1 MKLYPTNFLDLFDDV
16 FPGNEFRT
24 TPAIK
29 TDILEKDG
37 NYILDMEMPGYKKED
52 ISVELKRGY
61 LTISASRNTNKEEKD
76 KKGNVIRQ
84 ERFSGTVSRQFYVGD
99 GVTEEDIKASYD
111 NGELKI
117 TFPSKKE
124 ELPEKKTICIE

>member
-76 KKGNVIRQ
+76 KKGNVI
-84 ERFSGTVSRQFYVGD
+84 
-99 GVTEEDIKASYD
+99 
-111 NGELKI
+111 
-117 TFPSKKE
+117 
-124 ELPEKKTICIE
+124 

>member
-61 LTISASRNTNKEEKD
+61 LAISASRNTNKEEKD

-84 ERFSGTVSRQFYVGD
+84 ERFSGTVSRQFYVGN

-117 TFPSKKE
+117 TFLSKKE